1 MSAETGVDEMESQN
15 RKRAAIYMVLSALSF
30 SLMQLLVKST
40 ADILPLFEQVFV
52 RNFIVILMM
61 LYSLYRYRNLDKLYV
76 KKEVRGALLLRSFC
90 GFMGIVL
97 FFNAMRNINLADAAA
112 LQKCSPFFVM
122 LFSALILKEKLTMP
136 KVLAISTAFVGVL
149 MIVKPKFDSAVIPA
163 VLALCSAMF
172 SGMAYTMIAFMKNK
186 VHSHV
191 IIFYFSLLSCL
202 LCIPFM
208 ISDWIRPTPY
218 LMTVMLAIGILGGL
232 GQTFLTSA
240 YKLAV
245 AGEVSVYNYSNIVFS
260 AIAGFFLFGEV
271 LDMFSVFGIMLI
283 ISSGVG
289 VYLFNKE

>member
-1 MSAETGVDEMESQN
+1 METQNKRSA
-15 RKRAAIYMVLSALSF
+15 ALYMVLSALSF

-40 ADILPLFEQVFV
+40 AKILPLFEQVFV
-52 RNFIVILMM
+52 RNFVVIMMM
-61 LYSLYRYRNLDKLYV
+61 LYSLYKYKNMDKLRV
-76 KKEVRGALLLRSFC
+76 DKDVRGALLLRSFC

-122 LFSALILKEKLTMP
+122 LFSSLILKEKLTKAKMI
-136 KVLAISTAFVGVL
+136 AISTAFVGVL
-149 MIVKPKFDSAVIPA
+149 LIVKPQFDSAVLPS

-191 IIFYFSLLSCL
+191 IIFYFSLFSCL
-202 LCIPFM
+202 LCIPLM
-208 ISDWIRPTPY
+208 IPTFIVPTPY
-218 LMTVMLAIGILGGL
+218 LMAVMLAIGILGGL

-260 AIAGFFLFGEV
+260 ALAGYFIFGEV
-271 LDMFSVFGIMLI
+271 LDVYSMFGILLI
-283 ISSGVG
+283 IVSGIG
-289 VYLFNKE
+289 VYMFNKE